1 MKKIRKKIIMISV
14 LCFMLLSA
22 SILSGQKAQAAGN
35 YYIRINKATNV
46 VTVYRSNGT
55 PNRAFVC
62 STGSATPIGTFNTSQ
77 KLRWHVLDG
86 PSYGQYCT
94 RIVGGVLFHSVWYY
108 ANGDYAS
115 QSYVQYNKLGTT
127 ASHGCVRLTVADA
140 KWIYENCPLGTS
152 VTVFWGSSANDPL
165 GKPEA
170 IKIPAKYGSRG
181 WDPTDPMAGNPY
193 SGLRPGISVA
203 GAQTTLQYGAE
214 FNPFAGIA
222 AYDSLGND
230 ISGRMTYSGNVNTKK
245 VGSYSVTYNVTDALG
260 RSASNSVTYN
270 VVDTQKAIIKGVKK
284 TVKTAK
290 DELQSEIGDLSDLST
305 TSKADLVSAINEI
318 KGSVGD
324 SISAGAITV
333 DSSITTEGM
342 AKSYTIKQN
351 NVSVATIDIPKDMV
365 VSSGTVEENPE
376 GQDEGT
382 YLVLTLANAN
392 SDKIYINVG
401 KLIDIYIAQAS
412 ATQVQLAI
420 NPTTREISATIVAGS
435 IGTVELADNAITT
448 VKIADG
454 NVTKTKLAVDVQTSL
469 GKADSALQPSS
480 IVSGVENGTIAVNG
494 TDIKVTGLGSA
505 AYTNADAY
513 ESAGAVNA
521 LKDGQVTI
529 NQTNIEALQT
539 KVQALEAVEY
549 TPITEAQ
556 INSLF
561 S

>member
-1 MKKIRKKIIMISV
+1 MANANETTTKKQYLDMEGLALYDEKSKIRMEKAINDAKYDDTELKNKIT
-14 LCFMLLSA
+14 
-22 SILSGQKAQAAGN
+22 IL
-35 YYIRINKATNV
+35 
-46 VTVYRSNGT
+46 
-55 PNRAFVC
+55 
-62 STGSATPIGTFNTSQ
+62 
-77 KLRWHVLDG
+77 
-86 PSYGQYCT
+86 
-94 RIVGGVLFHSVWYY
+94 
-108 ANGDYAS
+108 NGDE
-115 QSYVQYNKLGTT
+115 
-127 ASHGCVRLTVADA
+127 TVD
-140 KWIYENCPLGTS
+140 
-152 VTVFWGSSANDPL
+152 GS
-165 GKPEA
+165 
-170 IKIPAKYGSRG
+170 
-181 WDPTDPMAGNPY
+181 
-193 SGLRPGISVA
+193 
-203 GAQTTLQYGAE
+203 
-214 FNPFAGIA
+214 
-222 AYDSLGND
+222 
-230 ISGRMTYSGNVNTKK
+230 
-245 VGSYSVTYNVTDALG
+245 
-260 RSASNSVTYN
+260 
-270 VVDTQKAIIKGVKK
+270 VKK

-333 DSSITTEGM
+333 DSSVTTEGM

-382 YLVLTLANAN
+382 YLVLTLANAS

-401 KLIDIYIAQAS
+401 TLIDVYTAQAS
-412 ATQVQLAI
+412 ATQIQLTI
-420 NPTTREISATIVAGS
+420 NSSTREISATVVAGS

-539 KVQALEAVEY
+539 KVQALEGVEY

>member
-1 MKKIRKKIIMISV
+1 MANTNETTVTKKQYLDMEGLALYDEKSKARMEKAINDAKYDDTDLKNKIT
-14 LCFMLLSA
+14 
-22 SILSGQKAQAAGN
+22 IL
-35 YYIRINKATNV
+35 
-46 VTVYRSNGT
+46 
-55 PNRAFVC
+55 
-62 STGSATPIGTFNTSQ
+62 
-77 KLRWHVLDG
+77 
-86 PSYGQYCT
+86 
-94 RIVGGVLFHSVWYY
+94 
-108 ANGDYAS
+108 NGDE
-115 QSYVQYNKLGTT
+115 T
-127 ASHGCVRLTVADA
+127 
-140 KWIYENCPLGTS
+140 IE
-152 VTVFWGSSANDPL
+152 GS
-165 GKPEA
+165 
-170 IKIPAKYGSRG
+170 
-181 WDPTDPMAGNPY
+181 
-193 SGLRPGISVA
+193 
-203 GAQTTLQYGAE
+203 
-214 FNPFAGIA
+214 
-222 AYDSLGND
+222 
-230 ISGRMTYSGNVNTKK
+230 
-245 VGSYSVTYNVTDALG
+245 
-260 RSASNSVTYN
+260 
-270 VVDTQKAIIKGVKK
+270 VKK

-376 GQDEGT
+376 GQDKGT